1 MVGEY
6 VSPTAELIEFSDD
19 AVLSTV
25 SGSCSCILEDQQVN
39 NYSITYADYVAAGGT
54 LDLDEWLDTIACYID
69 TAGADEFGLH
79 GQVT

>member
-19 AVLSTV
+19 AVLSTA
-25 SGSCSCILEDQQVN
+25 SGSCKCILEDQRINDYSLEYPGYEQTGLSEDDWYNQV
-39 NYSITYADYVAAGGT
+39 
-54 LDLDEWLDTIACYID
+54 ACYID

-79 GQVT
+79 GKVT